1 MGSVVT
7 DVGERHSV
15 RWVRRCSR
23 CRTTDRRKIWDDAM
37 LAHADAAHEPTDWFR
52 RRKQQWRC
60 PACGNLAHEIEQA
73 KSLE

>member
-1 MGSVVT
+1 
-7 DVGERHSV
+7 
-15 RWVRRCSR
+15 
-23 CRTTDRRKIWDDAM
+23 M